1 MGDATALSANGGG
14 TPSAPMPLG
23 GDSRSQIDRACIT
36 LHQSRTAIGGAA
48 LGAQIDK
55 IEFQFNPKELTVTK
69 TAKWG
74 REPTKTAPKAGPP
87 EFKGAEP
94 CKLSL
99 EMFFDTS
106 GKHDGS
112 VVAIVEKLFNC
123 CVPSDDKAT
132 ASPPLVQFHWG
143 PIKSFPAFIT
153 TVSAKYTVFASDGT
167 PIRAVCTV
175 SLEEMPGGKGKQN
188 PTSGSLTTKKVHRL
202 VSGDTLASMAY
213 REYGDA
219 TLWRALAEF
228 NNIDD
233 PLRIG
238 SGYTLLLPD
247 PEELLR
253 PER

>member
-1 MGDATALSANGGG
+1 MGEATALSANAGG
-14 TPSAPMPLG
+14 TPAAPMPLG
-23 GDSRSQIDRACIT
+23 GDNRAQIDRASIT
-36 LHQSRTAIGGAA
+36 VHESKPAVGGAA
-48 LGAQIDK
+48 LGAQLDK
-55 IEFQFNPKELTVTK
+55 IDFQFNPKELTIAK
-69 TAKWG
+69 TAKWE
-74 REPTKTAPKAGPP
+74 RKPAKSAQKAAPP

-94 CKLSL
+94 CKLTL
-99 EMFFDTS
+99 EMFFDAS

-112 VVAIVEKLFNC
+112 VVAVVEKLFNC
-123 CVPSDDKAT
+123 CVPSSDKPT

-153 TVSAKYTVFASDGT
+153 SVSAKYTVFASDGT

-188 PTSGSLTTKKVHRL
+188 PTSGSLTTKKVHRM

-219 TLWRALAEF
+219 TRWRELAEF
-228 NNIDD
+228 NDIDD

-247 PEELLR
+247 AEELTR
-253 PER
+253 AEG